1 MRKEEPGVSATLPW
15 FSKNAVALGAVALAA
30 GALAACS
37 SSSSSSS
44 SSSTG
49 STATT
54 GSASATSS
62 SAPITIGASLSLTGD
77 FSADGTAYDQGY
89 KLWVKDVNAAG
100 GILGRQVK
108 LTILD
113 DKSDP
118 NQVVT
123 NYETLINTD
132 HVDLTFGPFS
142 SLLTGPAS
150 TVAARNGYA
159 FVEGAGGAPSVFD
172 TPSNEADHNTFDVS
186 LPVAD
191 ELMPFVNY
199 IASLGAA
206 KDKTL
211 TAAYPSADD
220 PFATPPVS
228 LAQSKL
234 QALGVKTVYSE
245 VFPEESSSYKPA
257 ADQVA
262 AKAPDIVVLGSTDVP
277 TVSSFMSEFAQDH
290 FTPKMFIAAAGPD
303 QGASFIKAAGA
314 GNATGMMV
322 PDGWYPGYSNATS
335 QKMVSEYVAQYGG
348 TAAGVNAD
356 IAEAYSVGQVM
367 DQAVTATGGVDNAKI
382 TSYLHSGVT
391 LQTVQGTVKF
401 DSLGENANAAAFIFQ
416 WQKNGSQF
424 LQVLPSGV
432 SGSVP
437 IIATKPAWAG

>member
-1 MRKEEPGVSATLPW
+1 MRKEEPGVSANLPW
-15 FSKNAVALGAVALAA
+15 FSKNAVALGAVALSV
-30 GALAACS
+30 GVLAACS

-44 SSSTG
+44 TGTG
-49 STATT
+49 ST
-54 GSASATSS
+54 GSASSTAGGS

-77 FSADGTAYDQGY
+77 FSTDGTAFQKGY
-89 KLWVKDVNAAG
+89 QLWVKDVNAAG

-108 LTILD
+108 LTVLD

-123 NYETLINTD
+123 NYQTLINTD

-142 SLLTGPAS
+142 SLLTSPAS
-150 TVAARNGYA
+150 AVAARNGYA

-172 TPSNEADHNTFDVS
+172 TQSNQADHNTFDVS

-191 ELMPFVNY
+191 ELIPFVNY
-199 IASLGAA
+199 IKSLGAA

-220 PFATPPVS
+220 PFATPPVQ

-234 QALGVKTVYSE
+234 EALGVKTVYSK

-262 AKAPDIVVLGSTDVP
+262 GKKPDIVVLGSTDVP
-277 TVSSFMSEFAQDH
+277 TVSAFMSEFAQDH

-303 QGASFIKAAGA
+303 QGAAFTSAVKP
-314 GNATGMMV
+314 GNAAGMMV
-322 PDGWYPGYSNATS
+322 PNGWYPSFANALS
-335 QKMVSEYVAQYGG
+335 QKMVSEYVTQFGG

-356 IAEAYSVGQVM
+356 VAEAYSVGQVIS
-367 DQAVTATGGVDNAKI
+367 QAITGVGSVNNAKI
-382 TSYLHSGVT
+382 ITYLHSGAT

-401 DSLGENANAAAFIFQ
+401 DALGENADAAAFIFQ
-416 WQKNGSQF
+416 WQNNGTKY
-424 LQVLPSGV
+424 LQVLPAG
-432 SGSVP
+432 GASVP
-437 IIATKPAWAG
+437 IIATKPVWAS

>member
-1 MRKEEPGVSATLPW
+1 LRKEEPGVSAHLPW
-15 FSKNAVALGAVALAA
+15 FSKNAVAVGAVALAV
-30 GALAACS
+30 GVLAACS

-44 SSSTG
+44 SSTG
-49 STATT
+49 TTST
-54 GSASATSS
+54 GSASSSASGS

-77 FSADGTAYDQGY
+77 FSADGTAYQQGY
-89 KLWVKDVNAAG
+89 QLWANDVNAAG

-123 NYETLINTD
+123 NYQTLINSD

-142 SLLTGPAS
+142 SKLTAPAAA
-150 TVAARNGYA
+150 VAARNGYA

-172 TPSNEADHNTFDVS
+172 TQSNQADHNTFDVS

-199 IASLGAA
+199 VASLGKA
-206 KDKTL
+206 KDQTL

-220 PFATPPVS
+220 PFATPPVQ

-234 QALGVKTVYSE
+234 EALGVKTVYSK
-245 VFPEESSSYKPA
+245 VFPEESSSYKPQ
-257 ADQVA
+257 ADIVA
-262 AKAPDIVVLGSTDVP
+262 GKTPDIVVLGSTDVP
-277 TVSSFMSEFAQDH
+277 TVQAFMSEFAQDH

-303 QGASFIKAAGA
+303 QGTSFIKAVGA

-322 PDGWYPGYSNATS
+322 PNGWYPSFANATS
-335 QKMVSEYVAQYGG
+335 QKMVAEYVKKYGG
-348 TAAGVNAD
+348 SAAGVNAD
-356 IAEAYSVGQVM
+356 IAEAYSVGQVVN
-367 DQAVTATGGVDNAKI
+367 QAITAVGSIDNAKI
-382 TSYLHSGVT
+382 ISYLHSDVT

-401 DSLGENANAAAFIFQ
+401 DSLGENANADAFVFQ
-416 WQKNGSQF
+416 WQKTGSQF
-424 LQVLPSGV
+424 LQVLPSTAP
-432 SGSVP
+432 GSVA
-437 IIATKPAWAG
+437 IIATKPAWAS